1 MERGRIAL
9 LQDIIQLIN
18 IGRTHILFYHKV
30 FKTGLFLNY
39 KETLGG
45 FCRTNVN
52 PVTQSLKSLL
62 TELSI
67 QLTNLHSDVDDHQ
80 NTSMDYL
87 SFNFRQID
95 DNVVTVK
102 NDVARTITVSDM
114 QKNQVLLKF

>member
-1 MERGRIAL
+1 M
-9 LQDIIQLIN
+9 N
-18 IGRTHILFYHKV
+18 ICHTHILFDCEV
-30 FKTGLFLNY
+30 FKIELFLNY

-102 NDVARTITVSDM
+102 NDVARTTIFSDT
-114 QKNQVLLKF
+114 QKNQVLINV